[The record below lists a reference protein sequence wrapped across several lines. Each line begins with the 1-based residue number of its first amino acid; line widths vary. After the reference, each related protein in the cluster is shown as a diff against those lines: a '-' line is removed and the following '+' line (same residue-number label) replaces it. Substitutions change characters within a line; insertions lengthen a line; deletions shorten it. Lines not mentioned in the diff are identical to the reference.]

1 MSLSSNTNA
10 EVLCVTKRSL
20 EGRPR
25 FFELLQQDVRF
36 GLRVLRRNPG
46 FTLTAIITLA
56 LGIGAN
62 TAIFSVIYGV
72 LLRPLPYKDGNRLVV
87 VNQQARL
94 NNANS
99 LGFSVKEF
107 QDYRDQNK
115 TMEMVEH
122 HAMSF
127 ILYGRDEPQRVQT
140 SVVSANFFDVL
151 GVKPL
156 LGRTFVPDDE
166 KPGGDAVLVLSYNYW
181 KQSHNGERNIV
192 GTVFRM
198 NNRPHTVIGVLPPIP
213 EYPSEADVYMPTANC
228 PFRSSTAVIDN
239 RRARLLSVVF
249 GRLKP
254 GVEVAQAQADI
265 AGIAGNLQVAYP
277 DIYPKHI
284 GYAAQVDRLDTVL
297 TQEARPTFLIL
308 LGTTALVLLIVCA
321 NVANLNLAR
330 VLQRQSEVAVRTA
343 LGASGARLVTQM
355 LTESILLS
363 LAGGALGLILA
374 WFGLPL
380 LTSFAGRF
388 TTRTAEIQIDSS
400 VLLFTLLVSAFTGL
414 AFGVI
419 PALSSAFDSRRSLVT
434 ALKES
439 GDRSSSGSKNRVR
452 GLLVA
457 AQVAISFTLL
467 TAAGLMLQS
476 MMKLQRVDAGFNPEN
491 VFVMRLQPNWSR
503 FTDPATV
510 TAQYRDYFR
519 RLLESARQQPG
530 VVEAAVAS
538 TYPLNPQGI
547 TRGPNNVTI
556 RLEGRA
562 PEEANNAA
570 QVDPRA
576 VSPAYFSALGIP
588 LIRGRMF
595 TDGDDDK
602 APRVGIV
609 NEAAAQR
616 RWGSED
622 PIGKRFSFDNGATWI
637 TVVGVVGNVKQYGLD
652 KEPAQEIYGPL
663 AQVPFGSFLVVKA
676 RGAALQEAKL
686 MRDVVHK
693 VDAETAIDQVKTL
706 QQALEDSVASPR
718 ETTWLLG
725 MFAFIALVITA
736 AGLIG
741 VMALAV
747 TQRTR
752 EIGIRIA
759 LGASR
764 VRIVTMMMRQALTL
778 MLLGLAAGIAG
789 AVALNRVIT
798 SLLFA
803 TPSVDPLT
811 FAAVA
816 CVLTLVGGAACLIPS
831 LTATGIDPVLTL
843 RKE

>member
-1 MSLSSNTNA
+1 MEKTSFAGGL
-10 EVLCVTKRSL
+10 
-20 EGRPR
+20 R
-25 FFELLQQDVRF
+25 FVETLAQDAKF

-46 FTLTAIITLA
+46 FTLTTLITLA

-62 TAIFSVIYGV
+62 TAIFSLIYGV
-72 LLRPLPYKDGNRLVV
+72 LLRPLPYKDGHRLVV
-87 VNQQARL
+87 LNQQARL
-94 NNANS
+94 NNVNN

-107 QDYRDQNK
+107 QDYRDQNR

-122 HAMSF
+122 HAMNF
-127 ILYGRDEPQRVQT
+127 ILYGRGEPERVQT

-151 GVKPL
+151 GVKPI

-166 KPGGDAVLVLSYNYW
+166 KPGGDAVLVLSYKYW
-181 KQSHNGERNIV
+181 KQSHGGDPKIV

-198 NNRPHTVIGVLPPIP
+198 NNRPHTVIGVLPPVP
-213 EYPSEADVYMPTANC
+213 EYPSESDVYMPTANC

-239 RRARLLSVVF
+239 RQARLLSAVF

-254 GVEVAQAQADI
+254 GVELAQAQAD
-265 AGIAGNLQVAYP
+265 AASVAANMQRAYP
-277 DIYPKHI
+277 DVYPDHI

-297 TQEARPTFLIL
+297 TQAARPTFLIL

-321 NVANLNLAR
+321 NVVNLNLAR

-343 LGASGARLVTQM
+343 LGASRGRLLTQM
-355 LTESILLS
+355 LTESIMLS
-363 LAGGALGLILA
+363 LCGGALGLLLA

-400 VLLFTLLVSAFTGL
+400 VLFFTLVVSAGTGL
-414 AFGVI
+414 VFGLI
-419 PALSSAFDSRRSLVT
+419 PALSSAFDSRRNLVST
-434 ALKES
+434 LKES
-439 GDRSSSGSKNRVR
+439 GNRSSSGAKNRVR

-457 AQVAISFTLL
+457 AQVGISFILL
-467 TAAGLMLQS
+467 TAAGLMLES
-476 MMKLQRVDAGFNPEN
+476 VIKLQHVDPGFNPEN
-491 VFVMRLQPNWSR
+491 VFVMRLQPNWSK
-503 FTDPATV
+503 FQNAATAN
-510 TAQYRDYFR
+510 AQFRDYFR
-519 RLLESARQQPG
+519 RLLENVSQQPN

-538 TYPLNPQGI
+538 TYPLNPAGI
-547 TRGPNNVTI
+547 TRGPNSVTVQ
-556 RLEGRA
+556 LEGR
-562 PEEANNAA
+562 PKDEANVSA
-570 QVDPRA
+570 QIDPRA
-576 VSPAYFSALGIP
+576 VSPTYFRALDIP
-588 LIRGRMF
+588 LLRGRMF

-602 APRVGIV
+602 APRVAIV
-609 NEAAAQR
+609 NDAAAR
-616 RWGSED
+616 ARWGADD
-622 PIGKRFSFDNGATWI
+622 PIGKRFSFDNGTTWI

-652 KEPAQEIYGPL
+652 KEPAPEIYGPI
-663 AQVPFGSFLVVKA
+663 AQTPFGSFLVVKTK
-676 RGAALQEAKL
+676 GAPLQEERL

-706 QQALEDSVASPR
+706 QQALDDSVASPR

-725 MFAFIALVITA
+725 VFALLALVITA
-736 AGLIG
+736 TGLTG

-764 VRIVTMMMRQALTL
+764 VRILTMMMRHALLL
-778 MLLGLAAGIAG
+778 MLLGLAAGLTG
-789 AVALNRVIT
+789 ALLLNRVMM

-803 TPSVDPLT
+803 TPSVNPVM
-811 FAAVA
+811 FSGVAVL
-816 CVLTLVGGAACLIPS
+816 LTLIGAAACLIPS
-831 LTATGIDPVLTL
+831 LTATRIDPALTL

>member
-1 MSLSSNTNA
+1 MKIGS
-10 EVLCVTKRSL
+10 RSH
-20 EGRPR
+20 
-25 FFELLQQDVRF
+25 FFETLGQDVRF

-46 FTLTAIITLA
+46 FTLTALITLA

-62 TAIFSVIYGV
+62 TAIFSMIYGV
-72 LLRPLPYKDGNRLVV
+72 LLRPLPYKDGQRLVV
-87 VNQQARL
+87 LNQQARL
-94 NNANS
+94 NNVNS

-115 TMEMVEH
+115 TMELVEH

-127 ILYGRDEPQRVQT
+127 ILYGRGEPERVQT

-151 GVKPL
+151 GVKPI

-166 KPGGDAVLVLSYNYW
+166 KPGGDAVLVLSYKYW
-181 KQSHNGERNIV
+181 KQSYGSDPKIV
-192 GTVFRM
+192 GSVFKM
-198 NNRPHTVIGVLPPIP
+198 NNRPHTVIGVLPPVP
-213 EYPSEADVYMPTANC
+213 EYPSESDVYMPTANC

-239 RRARLLSVVF
+239 RRARLLSAVF

-254 GVEVAQAQADI
+254 GVEVAQAQADVT
-265 AGIAGNLQVAYP
+265 GVAANIQQANPDVYP
-277 DIYPKHI
+277 SHI
-284 GYAAQVDRLDTVL
+284 GYAAQLNRLDTVL

-343 LGASGARLVTQM
+343 LGASRGRLVTQM
-355 LTESILLS
+355 LTESLLLS
-363 LAGGALGLILA
+363 LGGGTLGLLLA
-374 WFGLPL
+374 WIGLPL

-400 VLLFTLLVSAFTGL
+400 VLLFTLIVSACTGV

-419 PALSSAFDSRRSLVT
+419 PAVSSAFDLRKSLSV
-434 ALKES
+434 ALKQS
-439 GDRSSSGSKNRVR
+439 GDRSSSGAKNHIR

-457 AQVAISFTLL
+457 AQVAIAFTLL

-476 MMKLQRVDAGFNPEN
+476 MIKLQHVDPGFTPEN

-503 FTDPATV
+503 FTNNATA
-510 TAQYRDYFR
+510 TAQFRDYFR
-519 RLLESARQQPG
+519 RLLENVSQQPG
-530 VVEAAVAS
+530 VVDAAVSS
-538 TYPLNPQGI
+538 TYPLNPAGI
-547 TRGPNNVTI
+547 TRGPNTVTI
-556 RLEGRA
+556 QLEGR
-562 PEEANNAA
+562 PKDEANAAA

-576 VSPAYFSALGIP
+576 VSPAYFRALNIP
-588 LIRGRMF
+588 LVRGRMF
-595 TDGDDDK
+595 TDADDDK
-602 APRVGIV
+602 APRVAIV
-609 NEAAAQR
+609 NDAAAR
-616 RWGSED
+616 GRWGTED
-622 PIGKRFSFDNGATWI
+622 PIGKRLSFDNGTTWI

-652 KEPAQEIYGPL
+652 KEPAQEIYGPI
-663 AQVPFGSFLVVKA
+663 AQTPFGSFLVVKT
-676 RGAALQEAKL
+676 RGAPLQEARL

-706 QQALEDSVASPR
+706 QQALDDSVASPR

-725 MFAFIALVITA
+725 LFAIIALLITA
-736 AGLIG
+736 AGLTG

-752 EIGIRIA
+752 EIGIRMA
-759 LGASR
+759 LGATR
-764 VRIVTMMMRQALTL
+764 VRILTMMMRHALTL
-778 MLLGLAAGIAG
+778 ILVGLAAGLIG
-789 AVALNRVIT
+789 ALMLRKVIS

-803 TPSVDPLT
+803 TPGADPVT

-816 CVLTLVGGAACLIPS
+816 CLLTLVGAIACLIPS
-831 LTATGIDPVLTL
+831 LSATGIDPTLTL

>member
-1 MSLSSNTNA
+1 VKIGS
-10 EVLCVTKRSL
+10 RSH
-20 EGRPR
+20 
-25 FFELLQQDVRF
+25 FFETLGQDVRF

-46 FTLTAIITLA
+46 FTLTALITLA

-62 TAIFSVIYGV
+62 TAIFSMIYGV
-72 LLRPLPYKDGNRLVV
+72 LLRPLPYKDGQRLVV
-87 VNQQARL
+87 LNQQARL
-94 NNANS
+94 NNVNS

-115 TMEMVEH
+115 TMELVEH

-127 ILYGRDEPQRVQT
+127 ILYGRGEPERVQT

-151 GVKPL
+151 GVKPI

-166 KPGGDAVLVLSYNYW
+166 KPGGDAVLVLSYKYW
-181 KQSHNGERNIV
+181 KQSYGSDPKIV
-192 GTVFRM
+192 GSVFKM
-198 NNRPHTVIGVLPPIP
+198 NNRPHTVIGVLPPVP
-213 EYPSEADVYMPTANC
+213 EYPSESDVYMPTANC

-239 RRARLLSVVF
+239 RRARLLSAVF

-254 GVEVAQAQADI
+254 GVEVAKAQADVT
-265 AGIAGNLQVAYP
+265 GVAANIQQANPDVYP
-277 DIYPKHI
+277 SHI
-284 GYAAQVDRLDTVL
+284 GYAAQLNRLDTVL

-343 LGASGARLVTQM
+343 LGASRGRLVTQM
-355 LTESILLS
+355 LTESLLLS
-363 LAGGALGLILA
+363 LGGGTLGLLLA
-374 WFGLPL
+374 WIGLPL

-400 VLLFTLLVSAFTGL
+400 VLLFTLIVSACTGV

-419 PALSSAFDSRRSLVT
+419 PAVSSAFDSRKSLSV
-434 ALKES
+434 ALKQS
-439 GDRSSSGSKNRVR
+439 GDRSSSGAKNHIR

-457 AQVAISFTLL
+457 AQVAIAFTLL

-476 MMKLQRVDAGFNPEN
+476 MIKLQHVDPGFTPEN

-503 FTDPATV
+503 FTNNATA
-510 TAQYRDYFR
+510 TAQFRDYFR
-519 RLLESARQQPG
+519 RLLENVSQQPG
-530 VVEAAVAS
+530 VVDAAVSS
-538 TYPLNPQGI
+538 TYPLNPAGI
-547 TRGPNNVTI
+547 TRGPNTVTI
-556 RLEGRA
+556 QLEGR
-562 PEEANNAA
+562 PKDEANAAA

-576 VSPAYFSALGIP
+576 VSPAYFRALNIP
-588 LIRGRMF
+588 LVRGRMF
-595 TDGDDDK
+595 TDADDDK
-602 APRVGIV
+602 APRVAIV
-609 NEAAAQR
+609 NDAAAR
-616 RWGSED
+616 GRWGTED
-622 PIGKRFSFDNGATWI
+622 PIGKRLSFDNGTTWI

-652 KEPAQEIYGPL
+652 KEPAQEIYGPI
-663 AQVPFGSFLVVKA
+663 AQTPFGSFLVVKT
-676 RGAALQEAKL
+676 RGAPLQEARL

-706 QQALEDSVASPR
+706 QQALDDSVASPR

-725 MFAFIALVITA
+725 LFAIIALLITA
-736 AGLIG
+736 AGLTG

-752 EIGIRIA
+752 EIGIRMA
-759 LGASR
+759 LGATR
-764 VRIVTMMMRQALTL
+764 VRILTMMMRHALTL
-778 MLLGLAAGIAG
+778 ILVGLAAGLIG
-789 AVALNRVIT
+789 ALMLRKVIS

-803 TPSVDPLT
+803 TPGADPVT

-816 CVLTLVGGAACLIPS
+816 CLLTLVGAIACLIPS
-831 LTATGIDPVLTL
+831 LSATGIDPTLTL

>member
-1 MSLSSNTNA
+1 
-10 EVLCVTKRSL
+10 VKI
-20 EGRPR
+20 GRR
-25 FFELLQQDVRF
+25 AHLIEALGQDVRF

-46 FTLTAIITLA
+46 FTLTALITLA

-72 LLRPLPYKDGNRLVV
+72 LLRPLPYKDGHRLVV
-87 VNQQARL
+87 LNQQARL
-94 NNANS
+94 NNVNS

-115 TMEMVEH
+115 TMELVEH

-127 ILYGRDEPQRVQT
+127 ILYGRGEPQRVQT

-151 GVKPL
+151 GVKPI

-166 KPGGDAVLVLSYNYW
+166 KPGGDAVLVLSYKYW
-181 KQSHNGERNIV
+181 QQSYGSDPKIV
-192 GTVFRM
+192 GSVFKM
-198 NNRPHTVIGVLPPIP
+198 NNRPHTVIGVLPPVP
-213 EYPSEADVYMPTANC
+213 EYPSESDVYMPTANC
-228 PFRSSTAVIDN
+228 PFRSSTAVIEN
-239 RRARLLSVVF
+239 RRSRLLSAVF

-254 GVEVAQAQADI
+254 GVELAQAQADV
-265 AGIAGNLQVAYP
+265 AGVAANIQQANPDVYP
-277 DIYPKHI
+277 SRI
-284 GYAAQVDRLDTVL
+284 GYAAQLNRLDTVL

-343 LGASGARLVTQM
+343 LGASRGRLVTQM
-355 LTESILLS
+355 LTESLLLS
-363 LAGGALGLILA
+363 LGGGTLGLLLA

-380 LTSFAGRF
+380 LTSFAARF
-388 TTRTAEIQIDSS
+388 TTRTAEIHIDSK
-400 VLLFTLLVSAFTGL
+400 VLLFTLVVSACTGL

-419 PALSSAFDSRRSLVT
+419 PAISSAFDSRKSLSVT
-434 ALKES
+434 LKES
-439 GDRSSSGSKNRVR
+439 GDRSTSGAKNRVR

-457 AQVAISFTLL
+457 AQVAIAFTLL

-476 MMKLQRVDAGFNPEN
+476 MIKLQHVDPGFNPEN

-503 FTDPATV
+503 FTNNATS
-510 TAQYRDYFR
+510 TAQFRDYFR
-519 RLLESARQQPG
+519 RLLDSVSQQPG
-530 VVEAAVAS
+530 VVEAAVSS
-538 TYPLNPQGI
+538 TYPLNPAGI

-556 RLEGRA
+556 QLEGR
-562 PEEANNAA
+562 PPDEANAAA

-576 VSPAYFSALGIP
+576 VSPAYFRALNIP
-588 LIRGRMF
+588 LLRGRMF
-595 TDGDDDK
+595 TDGDDDQ
-602 APRVGIV
+602 APRVAIV
-609 NEAAAQR
+609 NDAASR
-616 RWGSED
+616 GRWGTED
-622 PIGKRFSFDNGATWI
+622 PIGKRFSFDNGTTWI

-652 KEPAQEIYGPL
+652 KQPAQEIYGPI
-663 AQVPFGSFLVVKA
+663 AQTPFGSFLVVKTK
-676 RGAALQEAKL
+676 GAPLQEATL

-706 QQALEDSVASPR
+706 EQALDDSTASPR
-718 ETTWLLG
+718 ETTWLLAL
-725 MFAFIALVITA
+725 FALLALFITA
-736 AGLIG
+736 AGLAG

-759 LGASR
+759 LGATR
-764 VRIVTMMMRQALTL
+764 VRILTMMMRQALML
-778 MLLGLAAGIAG
+778 MLAGLVVGLVG
-789 AVALNRVIT
+789 ALMLKRVIG

-803 TPSVDPLT
+803 TPAVEPVT
-811 FAAVA
+811 FVAVA
-816 CVLTLVGGAACLIPS
+816 CLLILVGAAACLIPS
-831 LTATGIDPVLTL
+831 LSATGIDPTLTL

>member
-1 MSLSSNTNA
+1 VKGRSSIET
-10 EVLCVTKRSL
+10 L
-20 EGRPR
+20 G
-25 FFELLQQDVRF
+25 QDVRF

-46 FTLTAIITLA
+46 FTLTALITLA

-72 LLRPLPYKDGNRLVV
+72 LLRPLPYKEGQRLVV
-87 VNQQARL
+87 LNQQARL
-94 NNANS
+94 NNVNS

-127 ILYGRDEPQRVQT
+127 ILYGRSEPERVQT

-151 GVKPL
+151 GVKPI
-156 LGRTFVPDDE
+156 LGRTFVADDE
-166 KPGGDAVLVLSYNYW
+166 KPGGDAVLVLSNKYW
-181 KQSHNGERNIV
+181 KQSHGSDPNIV
-192 GTVFRM
+192 GHVFRM
-198 NNRPHTVIGVLPPIP
+198 NNRPHTVIGVLPPFP

-228 PFRSSTAVIDN
+228 PFRSSTALIEN
-239 RRARLLSVVF
+239 RRARLLSAVF

-254 GVEVAQAQADI
+254 GVEVAQAQADV
-265 AGIAGNLQVAYP
+265 AGIANNIQLANPDVYP
-277 DIYPKHI
+277 NHI
-284 GYAAQVDRLDTVL
+284 GYAAQLNRLDTVL

-330 VLQRQSEVAVRTA
+330 VLQRQSEVAIRTA
-343 LGASGARLVTQM
+343 LGASRTRLVTQM
-355 LTESILLS
+355 LTESLLLS
-363 LAGGALGLILA
+363 FVGGALGLLLA
-374 WFGLPL
+374 WAGLPL

-388 TTRTAEIQIDSS
+388 TSRTAEIQIDSS
-400 VLLFTLLVSAFTGL
+400 VLFFTLVVSACTGL

-419 PALSSAFDSRRSLVT
+419 PALSSAFDSRKSLVT
-434 ALKES
+434 TLKES
-439 GDRSSSGSKNRVR
+439 GDRSSSGAKNRVR
-452 GLLVA
+452 SLLVA

-476 MMKLQRVDAGFNPEN
+476 MFKLQHVNPGFNPEN

-503 FTDPATV
+503 FNDPN
-510 TAQYRDYFR
+510 TANAQFRDYFR
-519 RLLESARQQPG
+519 RLLDNVSQQPG
-530 VVEAAVAS
+530 VVDAAVSS
-538 TYPLNPQGI
+538 TYPLNPAGI

-556 RLEGRA
+556 QLEGR
-562 PEEANNAA
+562 PKDESNNAA

-576 VSPAYFSALGIP
+576 VSPAYFRALDIP
-588 LIRGRMF
+588 LLRGRMF

-602 APRVGIV
+602 APRVAIV
-609 NEAAAQR
+609 NDAAAR
-616 RWGSED
+616 GRWGAED
-622 PIGKRFSFDNGATWI
+622 PIGKRFSFDNGTTWI

-652 KEPAQEIYGPL
+652 KEPAQEIYGPI
-663 AQVPFGSFLVVKA
+663 AQTPFGSFLVVKTK
-676 RGAALQEAKL
+676 GAPLQEAKL

-706 QQALEDSVASPR
+706 QQALDDSVASPR
-718 ETTWLLG
+718 QTTWLLG
-725 MFAFIALVITA
+725 VFALLALFITA
-736 AGLIG
+736 AGLTG

-759 LGASR
+759 LGATR
-764 VRIVTMMMRQALTL
+764 VRILAMMMRQALTL
-778 MLLGLAAGIAG
+778 MLLGLAVGVVG
-789 AVALNRVIT
+789 ALMLNRVIT

-803 TPSVDPLT
+803 TPGVDPLT

-816 CVLTLVGGAACLIPS
+816 CLLTLVGAAACLIPS
-831 LTATGIDPVLTL
+831 LSATAIDPTLTL

>member
-1 MSLSSNTNA
+1 MKT
-10 EVLCVTKRSL
+10 
-20 EGRPR
+20 G
-25 FFELLQQDVRF
+25 FFDALGQDVRF

-46 FTLTAIITLA
+46 FTLTALITLA

-87 VNQQARL
+87 LNQQARL
-94 NNANS
+94 NNVNS

-115 TMEMVEH
+115 TMDMVEH

-127 ILYGRDEPQRVQT
+127 ILYGRGEPERVQT

-156 LGRTFVPDDE
+156 LGRTFVPEDE
-166 KPGGDAVLVLSYNYW
+166 RQGGDAVLVLSYKYW
-181 KQSHNGERNIV
+181 KQSHAGDPNIV

-198 NNRPHTVIGVLPPIP
+198 NNRPHTVIGVLPPFP
-213 EYPSEADVYMPTANC
+213 EYPAESDVYMPTANC
-228 PFRSSTAVIDN
+228 PFRSSTALIEN
-239 RRARLLSVVF
+239 RQARLLSAVF

-254 GVEVAQAQADI
+254 GVEVAQAQADV
-265 AGIAGNLQVAYP
+265 AGVAANMQRTYP
-277 DIYPKHI
+277 DVYPTHI
-284 GYAAQVDRLDTVL
+284 GYAAQLDRLDTVL
-297 TQEARPTFLIL
+297 TKEARPTFLIL

-343 LGASGARLVTQM
+343 LGASRSRLVTQM
-355 LTESILLS
+355 LTESLLLS
-363 LAGGALGLILA
+363 LGGGALGLVLA
-374 WFGLPL
+374 WAGLPL
-380 LTSFAGRF
+380 LTSFAHRF

-400 VLLFTLLVSAFTGL
+400 VLFFTLVVSAGTGL

-419 PALSSAFDSRRSLVT
+419 PAISSAFDSRKSLVT
-434 ALKES
+434 TLKES
-439 GDRSSSGSKNRVR
+439 GGRSSSGAKNRVR

-457 AQVAISFTLL
+457 GQVAISFTLL

-476 MMKLQRVDAGFNPEN
+476 MIKLQHVNPGFNPEN

-503 FTDPATV
+503 FNNNATG
-510 TAQYRDYFR
+510 TAQFRDYFR
-519 RLLESARQQPG
+519 RLLDTVSQQPG
-530 VVEAAVAS
+530 VVDAAVSS
-538 TYPLNPQGI
+538 TYPLNPAGI
-547 TRGPNNVTI
+547 TRGPNTVTI
-556 RLEGRA
+556 QLEGR
-562 PEEANNAA
+562 PKEEANNAP

-576 VSPAYFSALGIP
+576 VSPAYFRALDIP
-588 LIRGRMF
+588 LLRGRLF

-602 APRVGIV
+602 APRVAIV
-609 NEAAAQR
+609 NDAAAR
-616 RWGSED
+616 GRWGTED
-622 PIGKRFSFDNGATWI
+622 PIGKRLSFDNGATWV

-652 KEPAQEIYGPL
+652 KEAAQEIYGPI
-663 AQVPFGSFLVVKA
+663 AQTPFGSFLVVKA
-676 RGAALQEAKL
+676 KGAPLQEAKL

-706 QQALEDSVASPR
+706 QQALDDSVASPR
-718 ETTWLLG
+718 QTTWLLG
-725 MFAFIALVITA
+725 VFALLALFITA
-736 AGLIG
+736 AGLTG

-759 LGASR
+759 LGATR
-764 VRIVTMMMRQALTL
+764 VRILTMMMRQALTL
-778 MLLGLAAGIAG
+778 MFLGLAIGLIG
-789 AVALNRVIT
+789 ALMLNRVIT

-803 TPSVDPLT
+803 TPGVDPLT

-816 CVLTLVGGAACLIPS
+816 ILLTLVGAAACLIPS
-831 LTATGIDPVLTL
+831 LSATSIDPTLTL

>member
-1 MSLSSNTNA
+1 M
-10 EVLCVTKRSL
+10 KKQ
-20 EGRPR
+20 GPR
-25 FFELLQQDVRF
+25 FFELLQQDVKF

-46 FTLTAIITLA
+46 FTLTAVITLA

-72 LLRPLPYKDGNRLVV
+72 LLRPLPYTDGDRLVV
-87 VNQQARL
+87 INQQARL

-127 ILYGRDEPQRVQT
+127 ILYGRDEPERVQT

-166 KPGGDAVLVLSYNYW
+166 KPGGDAVLVLSNAYW
-181 KQSHNGERNIV
+181 KRSHNADRNIV
-192 GTVFRM
+192 ATVFRM

-213 EYPSEADVYMPTANC
+213 EYPSESDVYMPTANC
-228 PFRSSTAVIDN
+228 PFRSSTALIEN
-239 RRARLLSVVF
+239 RRGRLLSAVF

-254 GVEVAQAQADI
+254 GVEVSQAQADV
-265 AGIAGNLQVAYP
+265 AGIANNLQQTYP

-297 TQEARPTFLIL
+297 TQEARPTFLLL

-343 LGASGARLVTQM
+343 LGASGARLITQM

-363 LAGGALGLILA
+363 LAGGALGLLLA

-400 VLLFTLLVSAFTGL
+400 VLIFTLLVSAMTGIL
-414 AFGVI
+414 FGVI
-419 PALSSAFDSRRSLVT
+419 PALSSALDSRNSLVT

-439 GDRSSSGSKNRVR
+439 GNRSSSGAKNRVR

-476 MMKLQRVDAGFNPEN
+476 MMKLHRVEAGFDPEN

-510 TAQYRDYFR
+510 NAQYRDYFR

-530 VVEAAVAS
+530 VVEAALSS

-556 RLEGRA
+556 QLEGRP

-588 LIRGRMF
+588 LLRGRMF
-595 TDGDDDK
+595 TDADDDK
-602 APRVGIV
+602 APRVAIV
-609 NEAAAQR
+609 NDAAARR

-622 PIGKRFSFDNGATWI
+622 PIGKRFSFDNGTTWI

-706 QQALEDSVASPR
+706 QQALDDSVASPR

-725 MFAFIALVITA
+725 MFALIALVITA

-759 LGASR
+759 LGATR
-764 VRIVTMMMRQALTL
+764 VRIVTMMMRQAFVL
-778 MLLGLAAGIAG
+778 MLLGLAAGLAG
-789 AVALNRVIT
+789 ALALNRVIT

-816 CVLTLVGGAACLIPS
+816 CLLILVGGAACLIPS
-831 LTATGIDPVLTL
+831 LSATGIDPTLTL
-843 RKE
+843 RK

>member
-1 MSLSSNTNA
+1 VKK
-10 EVLCVTKRSL
+10 E
-20 EGRPR
+20 RPR
-25 FFELLQQDVRF
+25 FFELLQQDIKF

-46 FTLTAIITLA
+46 FTLTAVITLA

-127 ILYGRDEPQRVQT
+127 ILYGRDEPERVQT

-166 KPGGDAVLVLSYNYW
+166 KPGGDAVLVLSHEYW
-181 KQSHNGERNIV
+181 KRSHNGDRNIV

-198 NNRPHTVIGVLPPIP
+198 NNRPHTVVGVLPPIP
-213 EYPSEADVYMPTANC
+213 EYPSESDVYMPTANC
-228 PFRSSTAVIDN
+228 PFRSSTALIEN
-239 RRARLLSVVF
+239 RRGRLLSAVF

-254 GVEVAQAQADI
+254 GVEVSQAQADI
-265 AGIAGNLQVAYP
+265 TGIAANLQQTYP

-297 TQEARPTFLIL
+297 TQEARPTFLLL

-363 LAGGALGLILA
+363 LAGGALGLLLA

-400 VLLFTLLVSAFTGL
+400 ILLFTLLVSAITGL

-419 PALSSAFDSRRSLVT
+419 PALSSAFDSRKSLVT

-439 GDRSSSGSKNRVR
+439 GDRSSSGAKNRIR

-476 MMKLQRVDAGFNPEN
+476 MVKLQRVDAGFNPEN

-519 RLLESARQQPG
+519 RLLESVRQQPG
-530 VVEAAVAS
+530 VVEAAVSS

-556 RLEGRA
+556 QLEGHP

-576 VSPAYFSALGIP
+576 VSPAYFSALAIP
-588 LIRGRMF
+588 LLRGRMF
-595 TDGDDDK
+595 TDADDDK
-602 APRVGIV
+602 APRVAIV
-609 NEAAAQR
+609 NDTAARR

-622 PIGKRFSFDNGATWI
+622 PIGKRFSFDNGTTWI

-652 KEPAQEIYGPL
+652 KEPAQEIYGPV

-706 QQALEDSVASPR
+706 QQALDDSVASPR

-725 MFAFIALVITA
+725 MFALIALVITA

-759 LGASR
+759 LGATR
-764 VRIVTMMMRQALTL
+764 VRIVTMMMRQAFVL
-778 MLLGLAAGIAG
+778 MLLGLAAGVAG

-803 TPSVDPLT
+803 TPSLNPLT

-816 CVLTLVGGAACLIPS
+816 CVLSLVGGAACLIPS
-831 LTATGIDPVLTL
+831 LSATGIDPTLTL

>member
-1 MSLSSNTNA
+1 MKIGSHSH
-10 EVLCVTKRSL
+10 
-20 EGRPR
+20 
-25 FFELLQQDVRF
+25 FETLGQDVRF

-46 FTLTAIITLA
+46 FTLTALITLA

-62 TAIFSVIYGV
+62 TAIFSMIYGV
-72 LLRPLPYKDGNRLVV
+72 LLRPLPYKDGQRLVV
-87 VNQQARL
+87 LNQQARL
-94 NNANS
+94 NNVNS

-115 TMEMVEH
+115 TMELVEH

-127 ILYGRDEPQRVQT
+127 ILYGRGEPERVQT

-151 GVKPL
+151 GVKPI

-166 KPGGDAVLVLSYNYW
+166 KPGGDAVLVLSYKYW
-181 KQSHNGERNIV
+181 KQSYGSDPKIV
-192 GTVFRM
+192 GSVFKM
-198 NNRPHTVIGVLPPIP
+198 NNRPHTVIGVLPPVP
-213 EYPSEADVYMPTANC
+213 EYPSESDVYMPTANC

-239 RRARLLSVVF
+239 RRARLLSAVF

-254 GVEVAQAQADI
+254 GVEVAQAQADVT
-265 AGIAGNLQVAYP
+265 GVAANIQQANPDVYP
-277 DIYPKHI
+277 SHI
-284 GYAAQVDRLDTVL
+284 GYAAQLNRLDTVL

-343 LGASGARLVTQM
+343 LGASRGRLVTQM
-355 LTESILLS
+355 LTESLLLS
-363 LAGGALGLILA
+363 LGGGTLGLLLA
-374 WFGLPL
+374 WIGLPL

-400 VLLFTLLVSAFTGL
+400 VLLFTLIVSACTGV

-419 PALSSAFDSRRSLVT
+419 PAVSSAFDSRKSLSV
-434 ALKES
+434 ALKQS
-439 GDRSSSGSKNRVR
+439 GDRSSSGAKNHIR

-457 AQVAISFTLL
+457 AQVAIAFTLL

-476 MMKLQRVDAGFNPEN
+476 MIKLQHVDPGFNPEN

-503 FTDPATV
+503 FTNNATA
-510 TAQYRDYFR
+510 TAQFRDYFR
-519 RLLESARQQPG
+519 RLLENVSQQPG
-530 VVEAAVAS
+530 VVDAAVSS
-538 TYPLNPQGI
+538 TYPLNPAGI
-547 TRGPNNVTI
+547 TRGPNTVTI
-556 RLEGRA
+556 QLEGR
-562 PEEANNAA
+562 PKDEANAAA

-576 VSPAYFSALGIP
+576 VSPAYFRALNIP
-588 LIRGRMF
+588 LVRGRMF
-595 TDGDDDK
+595 TDADDDK
-602 APRVGIV
+602 APRVAIV
-609 NEAAAQR
+609 NDAAAR
-616 RWGSED
+616 GRWGTED
-622 PIGKRFSFDNGATWI
+622 PIGKRLSFDNGTTWI

-652 KEPAQEIYGPL
+652 KEPAQEIYGPI
-663 AQVPFGSFLVVKA
+663 AQTPFGSFLVVKT
-676 RGAALQEAKL
+676 RGAPLQEARL

-706 QQALEDSVASPR
+706 QQALDDSVASPR

-725 MFAFIALVITA
+725 LFAIIALLITA
-736 AGLIG
+736 AGLTG

-752 EIGIRIA
+752 EIGIRMA
-759 LGASR
+759 LGATR
-764 VRIVTMMMRQALTL
+764 VRILTMMMRHALTL
-778 MLLGLAAGIAG
+778 ILVGLAAGLIG
-789 AVALNRVIT
+789 ALMLRKVIS

-803 TPSVDPLT
+803 TPGADPVT

-816 CVLTLVGGAACLIPS
+816 CLLTLVGAIACLIPS
-831 LTATGIDPVLTL
+831 LSATGIDPTLTL

>member
-1 MSLSSNTNA
+1 VEKS
-10 EVLCVTKRSL
+10 R
-20 EGRPR
+20 RPR
-25 FFELLQQDVRF
+25 FIDALGQDVRF

-46 FTLTAIITLA
+46 FTLTALLTLA

-62 TAIFSVIYGV
+62 TAIFSVIYGA
-72 LLRPLPYKDGNRLVV
+72 LLRPLPYKDGHRLIVL
-87 VNQQARL
+87 NQQARL
-94 NNANS
+94 NNVNS

-127 ILYGRDEPQRVQT
+127 ILYGRGEPKRVQT

-151 GVKPL
+151 GVKPI
-156 LGRTFVPDDE
+156 LGRTFVPEDE
-166 KPGGDAVLVLSYNYW
+166 KPGGDAVLVLSNKYW
-181 KQSHNGERNIV
+181 KQSHNGDPNIV

-198 NNRPHTVIGVLPPIP
+198 NNRPHTVIGVLPPFP
-213 EYPSEADVYMPTANC
+213 QYPGESDVYMPTANC
-228 PFRSSTAVIDN
+228 PFRSSTAVIEN
-239 RRARLLSVVF
+239 RRARLLSAVF
-249 GRLKP
+249 ARLKP
-254 GVEVAQAQADI
+254 GVEVAQAQADV
-265 AGIAGNLQVAYP
+265 AGIATNIQQANPDVYP
-277 DIYPKHI
+277 NHI
-284 GYAAQVDRLDTVL
+284 GYAAQLNRLDTLL
-297 TQEARPTFLIL
+297 TREARPTFLIL

-321 NVANLNLAR
+321 NVANLNFAR

-343 LGASGARLVTQM
+343 LGASRSRLVTQM
-355 LTESILLS
+355 LTESMLLS
-363 LAGGALGLILA
+363 LAGGALGLLLA

-400 VLLFTLLVSAFTGL
+400 VLLFTLVVSAGTGL

-419 PALSSAFDSRRSLVT
+419 PALSSALDSRRSLVT

-439 GDRSSSGSKNRVR
+439 GDRSSSGAKNRVR

-476 MMKLQRVDAGFNPEN
+476 MIKLQHVNPGFDPEN

-503 FTDPATV
+503 FNDPN
-510 TAQYRDYFR
+510 TANAQFRDYFR
-519 RLLESARQQPG
+519 RLLDSVNQQPG
-530 VVEAAVAS
+530 VADAAVSS
-538 TYPLNPQGI
+538 TYPLNPAGI

-556 RLEGRA
+556 QLEGR
-562 PEEANNAA
+562 PKDEANTAA
-570 QVDPRA
+570 QVDQRA
-576 VSPAYFSALGIP
+576 ISPAYFRALNIP
-588 LIRGRMF
+588 LLRGRMF

-602 APRVGIV
+602 APRVAIV
-609 NEAAAQR
+609 NDAAAR
-616 RWGSED
+616 GRWGAED
-622 PIGKRFSFDNGATWI
+622 PIGKRFSFDNGTTWI

-652 KEPAQEIYGPL
+652 KDSSQEIYGPI
-663 AQVPFGSFLVVKA
+663 AQTPFGSFLVVKTK
-676 RGAALQEAKL
+676 GAALQEAKR

-706 QQALEDSVASPR
+706 QQALDDSVASPR
-718 ETTWLLG
+718 ETTWLLAV
-725 MFAFIALVITA
+725 FAVLALVITA
-736 AGLIG
+736 AGLTG

-759 LGASR
+759 LGATR
-764 VRIVTMMMRQALTL
+764 VRILAMMMRQALTL
-778 MLLGLAAGIAG
+778 MLVGLAVGLAG
-789 AVALNRVIT
+789 ALMLNKVIR

-803 TPSVDPLT
+803 TPGADPLT
-811 FAAVA
+811 FIAVA
-816 CVLTLVGGAACLIPS
+816 CLLTLVGAAACLFPS
-831 LTATGIDPVLTL
+831 LTATGIDPTLTL

>member
-1 MSLSSNTNA
+1 
-10 EVLCVTKRSL
+10 
-20 EGRPR
+20 
-25 FFELLQQDVRF
+25 
-36 GLRVLRRNPG
+36 
-46 FTLTAIITLA
+46 
-56 LGIGAN
+56 
-62 TAIFSVIYGV
+62 
-72 LLRPLPYKDGNRLVV
+72 
-87 VNQQARL
+87 
-94 NNANS
+94 
-99 LGFSVKEF
+99 
-107 QDYRDQNK
+107 
-115 TMEMVEH
+115 
-122 HAMSF
+122 
-127 ILYGRDEPQRVQT
+127 
-140 SVVSANFFDVL
+140 
-151 GVKPL
+151 
-156 LGRTFVPDDE
+156 
-166 KPGGDAVLVLSYNYW
+166 
-181 KQSHNGERNIV
+181 
-192 GTVFRM
+192 
-198 NNRPHTVIGVLPPIP
+198 
-213 EYPSEADVYMPTANC
+213 
-228 PFRSSTAVIDN
+228 
-239 RRARLLSVVF
+239 
-249 GRLKP
+249 
-254 GVEVAQAQADI
+254 
-265 AGIAGNLQVAYP
+265 
-277 DIYPKHI
+277 
-284 GYAAQVDRLDTVL
+284 
-297 TQEARPTFLIL
+297 
-308 LGTTALVLLIVCA
+308 
-321 NVANLNLAR
+321 
-330 VLQRQSEVAVRTA
+330 
-343 LGASGARLVTQM
+343 
-355 LTESILLS
+355 
-363 LAGGALGLILA
+363 
-374 WFGLPL
+374 
-380 LTSFAGRF
+380 
-388 TTRTAEIQIDSS
+388 
-400 VLLFTLLVSAFTGL
+400 
-414 AFGVI
+414 
-419 PALSSAFDSRRSLVT
+419 
-434 ALKES
+434 
-439 GDRSSSGSKNRVR
+439 
-452 GLLVA
+452 LLVA

-556 RLEGRA
+556 RLEGR
-562 PEEANNAA
+562 PPDEANNAA

-718 ETTWLLG
+718 ETTWLFG
-725 MFAFIALVITA
+725 MFALIALVITA

>member
-1 MSLSSNTNA
+1 M
-10 EVLCVTKRSL
+10 TKRSL

-46 FTLTAIITLA
+46 FTLTAIVTLA

-297 TQEARPTFLIL
+297 TQEARPRFLIL

-363 LAGGALGLILA
+363 LAGGALGLVLA

-419 PALSSAFDSRRSLVT
+419 PALSSAFDSRRSLVI

-556 RLEGRA
+556 RLEGRL
-562 PEEANNAA
+562 PEEANNAT

-595 TDGDDDK
+595 THGDDDK

-725 MFAFIALVITA
+725 MFALIALVITA

-764 VRIVTMMMRQALTL
+764 ARIVTMMMRQALTL

>member
-1 MSLSSNTNA
+1 MKQGS
-10 EVLCVTKRSL
+10 
-20 EGRPR
+20 R
-25 FFELLQQDVRF
+25 FIETLAQDIRF
-36 GLRVLRRNPG
+36 SLRVLRRNPG
-46 FTLTAIITLA
+46 FTVTALLSLA

-72 LLRPLPYKDGNRLVV
+72 LLRPLPYKDGHRLVV
-87 VNQQARL
+87 LNQQARL
-94 NNANS
+94 NNANN

-107 QDYRDQNK
+107 EDYRDQNK

-127 ILYGRDEPQRVQT
+127 ILYGRGEPERVQT

-151 GVKPL
+151 GVKPI

-166 KPGGDAVLVLSYNYW
+166 KPNGEAVLVLSYKYW
-181 KQSHNGERNIV
+181 KQSHGGDPKIV
-192 GTVFRM
+192 GTVFQM
-198 NNRPHTVIGVLPPIP
+198 NNRPHTVIGVLPPVP
-213 EYPSEADVYMPTANC
+213 EYPSESDVYMPTANC

-239 RRARLLSVVF
+239 RKARLLSAVF

-254 GVEVAQAQADI
+254 GVEVAQAQADV
-265 AGIAGNLQVAYP
+265 AGIAANMQRTYP
-277 DIYPKHI
+277 DVYPNHI

-297 TQEARPTFLIL
+297 TQAARPTFLIL

-330 VLQRQSEVAVRTA
+330 VLQRQSEIAVRAA
-343 LGASGARLVTQM
+343 LGASRSRLVTQM

-363 LAGGALGLILA
+363 LGGGALGLLLA

-400 VLLFTLLVSAFTGL
+400 VLFFTLVVSACTGF

-419 PALSSAFDSRRSLVT
+419 PGLSSAFDSRKNIVT
-434 ALKES
+434 TLKES
-439 GDRSSSGSKNRVR
+439 GDRSSSGAKNRVR

-467 TAAGLMLQS
+467 AAAGLMLES
-476 MMKLQRVDAGFNPEN
+476 MIKLQRVDPGFNPEN

-503 FTDPATV
+503 FIDPATAN
-510 TAQYRDYFR
+510 AQFRNYFR
-519 RLLESARQQPG
+519 RLLENVGQQTG
-530 VVEAAVAS
+530 VVEAAVSS
-538 TYPLNPQGI
+538 TYPLNPAGI

-556 RLEGRA
+556 QLEGR
-562 PEEANNAA
+562 PPDEANASA

-576 VSPAYFSALGIP
+576 VSPAYFRALEIP
-588 LIRGRMF
+588 LLQGRMF
-595 TDGDDDK
+595 TDADDDK
-602 APRVGIV
+602 APRVAIV
-609 NEAAAQR
+609 NDAAAR
-616 RWGSED
+616 GRWGAED
-622 PIGKRFSFDNGATWI
+622 PIGKRFSFDNGTTWI
-637 TVVGVVGNVKQYGLD
+637 TVVGIVGNVKQYGLD
-652 KEPAQEIYGPL
+652 KAPAQEIYGPI
-663 AQVPFGSFLVVKA
+663 AQTPFGSFLVVKTK
-676 RGAALQEAKL
+676 GAPLQQVTL

-706 QQALEDSVASPR
+706 QQALDDSVASPR
-718 ETTWLLG
+718 QTTWLLG
-725 MFAFIALVITA
+725 VFALLALFITA
-736 AGLIG
+736 AGLAG
-741 VMALAV
+741 VMALSV

-759 LGASR
+759 LGAT
-764 VRIVTMMMRQALTL
+764 RIRILTMIMRQALAL
-778 MLLGLAAGIAG
+778 MLLGLAVGLAG
-789 AVALNRVIT
+789 ALMLHRAIA

-803 TPSVDPLT
+803 TPSADPVT
-811 FAAVA
+811 FGAVA
-816 CVLTLVGGAACLIPS
+816 CLLTLVGAAACLVPS
-831 LTATGIDPVLTL
+831 LSATRIDPTLTL

>member
-1 MSLSSNTNA
+1 VKAS
-10 EVLCVTKRSL
+10 
-20 EGRPR
+20 R
-25 FFELLQQDVRF
+25 FIEALGQDVRF
-36 GLRVLRRNPG
+36 SLRVLRRNPG
-46 FTLTAIITLA
+46 FTVTALLTLA

-62 TAIFSVIYGV
+62 TAIFCVIYGV

-87 VNQQARL
+87 LNQQARL

-107 QDYRDQNK
+107 EDYRDQNK

-127 ILYGRDEPQRVQT
+127 ILYGRGEPERVQT

-151 GVKPL
+151 GVKPI

-166 KPGGDAVLVLSYNYW
+166 KPGGDAVLVLSYKYW
-181 KQSHNGERNIV
+181 KQSHGGDPKIV

-198 NNRPHTVIGVLPPIP
+198 NNRPHTVIGVLPPVP
-213 EYPSEADVYMPTANC
+213 EYPSESDVYMPTANC

-239 RRARLLSVVF
+239 RKARLLSAVF

-254 GVEVAQAQADI
+254 GVELAQARADV
-265 AGIAGNLQVAYP
+265 AGVAANIQRTYP
-277 DIYPKHI
+277 DVYPNHI
-284 GYAAQVDRLDTVL
+284 GYAAQLDRLDTVL
-297 TQEARPTFLIL
+297 TQAARPTFLIL

-343 LGASGARLVTQM
+343 LGASRSRLVSQM

-363 LAGGALGLILA
+363 LGGGALGLLLA

-380 LTSFAGRF
+380 LTAFAGRF

-400 VLLFTLLVSAFTGL
+400 VLFFTLVVSACTGF

-419 PALSSAFDSRRSLVT
+419 PGLSSAFDFRKSLVT
-434 ALKES
+434 TLKES
-439 GDRSSSGSKNRVR
+439 GDRSSSGAKNRVR

-467 TAAGLMLQS
+467 TAAGLMLES
-476 MMKLQRVDAGFNPEN
+476 MIKLQRVDAGFNPEN

-503 FTDPATV
+503 FIDPAT
-510 TAQYRDYFR
+510 ANAKFRDYFR
-519 RLLESARQQPG
+519 RLLQNVSEQPG
-530 VVEAAVAS
+530 VVEAAVSS
-538 TYPLNPQGI
+538 TYPLNAAGI

-556 RLEGRA
+556 QLEGR
-562 PEEANNAA
+562 PPDEANTSA

-576 VSPAYFSALGIP
+576 VSPGYFRALEIP
-588 LIRGRMF
+588 LLRGRMF
-595 TDGDDDK
+595 TDGDEDK
-602 APRVGIV
+602 SPLVAIV
-609 NEAAAQR
+609 NDAAAR
-616 RWGSED
+616 ARWGVED
-622 PIGKRFSFDNGATWI
+622 PIGKRFSFDNGTTWI
-637 TVVGVVGNVKQYGLD
+637 TVVGVVGNVKEYGLD
-652 KEPAQEIYGPL
+652 KAPAQEIYVPV
-663 AQVPFGSFLVVKA
+663 AQTPFGSFLVVKTK
-676 RGAALQEAKL
+676 GAPLQEAAL

-693 VDAETAIDQVKTL
+693 VDAETAIDQIKTL

-718 ETTWLLG
+718 QTTWLLG
-725 MFAFIALVITA
+725 VFALLALFIAA
-736 AGLIG
+736 AGLTG

-759 LGASR
+759 LGATR
-764 VRIVTMMMRQALTL
+764 GRILTMMMRQALTL
-778 MLLGLAAGIAG
+778 MLLGLAAGLA
-789 AVALNRVIT
+789 AALMLNRAIA

-803 TPSVDPLT
+803 TPSADPMT
-811 FAAVA
+811 FAGVA
-816 CVLTLVGGAACLIPS
+816 CLLTVVGAAACLIPS
-831 LTATGIDPVLTL
+831 LGATRIDPTLTL